1 MLDMSAEIRKGGLF
15 KTLYKKENRRSAV
28 AFGSRYHASYLP
40 SGSINTEHFVILLA
54 TLCSPLASDHFSTS
68 KQDADSHDNATKGY
82 AHIRSIRL
90 PRPPLGELDITQ
102 WR

>member
-1 MLDMSAEIRKGGLF
+1 MLDLNAGMRKSGLF
-15 KTLYKKENRRSAV
+15 NTVYKKEDRRFAV
-28 AFGSRYHASYLP
+28 ASDSRYHASYLP
-40 SGSINTEHFVILLA
+40 SGSINAGRLVILLA
-54 TLCSPLASDHFSTS
+54 TLCTPLASDHFSTS